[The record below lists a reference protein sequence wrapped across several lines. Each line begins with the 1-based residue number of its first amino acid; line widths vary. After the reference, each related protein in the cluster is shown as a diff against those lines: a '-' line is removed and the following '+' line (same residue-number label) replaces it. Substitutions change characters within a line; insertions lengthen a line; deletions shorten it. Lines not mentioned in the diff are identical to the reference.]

1 MDLKCFPG
9 VEGQLQIVLPELEVL
24 SRDLLEISQAIQA
37 HARRKD
43 QCNRA
48 LAYQV
53 SISAPCVHA
62 ILFTRRL
69 RKDFLGIDIPERAWE
84 MLLVVLAA
92 RLDRAELTEEDVGNS
107 CGMGARTT
115 TRWVGRLEKEGFL
128 VRKDSKGGEGRVLI
142 DLSDSAASRICN
154 YLDAA
159 LQMSPWQL

>member
-1 MDLKCFPG
+1 MDARYLLG
-9 VEGQLQIVLPELEVL
+9 GDGQFQNVLPELEVI
-24 SRDLLEISQAIQA
+24 SRDLSEISQTIRA
-37 HARRKD
+37 HARREEQRNK
-43 QCNRA
+43 A

-69 RKDFLGIDIPERAWE
+69 RKDFLGIEINDRAWE

-92 RLDRAELTEEDVGNS
+92 RLDRAELTEEVIGNS

-128 VRKDSKGGEGRVLI
+128 VRKEAEGGGGRMLI
-142 DLSDSAASRICN
+142 DLNDTAATRICN

>member
-1 MDLKCFPG
+1 MDARYLLG
-9 VEGQLQIVLPELEVL
+9 GDGQFQNVLPELEVI
-24 SRDLLEISQAIQA
+24 SRDLSEISQTIRA
-37 HARRKD
+37 HARREEQRNK
-43 QCNRA
+43 A

-69 RKDFLGIDIPERAWE
+69 RKHFLGIEINDRAWE
-84 MLLVVLAA
+84 LLLVVLAA
-92 RLDRAELTEEDVGNS
+92 RLDRAELTEEDIGNS

-128 VRKDSKGGEGRVLI
+128 VRKEAEGGGGRMLI
-142 DLSDSAASRICN
+142 DLNDTAATRICN

>member
-1 MDLKCFPG
+1 M
-9 VEGQLQIVLPELEVL
+9 PELEII
-24 SRDLLEISQAIQA
+24 SRDLLEISQTIQA
-37 HARRKD
+37 HARRED
-43 QCNRA
+43 QRNKA

-69 RKDFLGIDIPERAWE
+69 RKDFLGIEIPERAWE

-128 VRKDSKGGEGRVLI
+128 VRKEAKEGDGRVLI
-142 DLSDSAASRICN
+142 DLNDTAATRLCN

-159 LQMSPWQL
+159 LQISPWQL

>member
-1 MDLKCFPG
+1 MDARYLSG
-9 VEGQLQIVLPELEVL
+9 GEGPFQNVLPELEVI
-24 SRDLLEISQAIQA
+24 SRDLSEISESIRA
-37 HARRKD
+37 HARREEQRGK
-43 QCNRA
+43 A

-62 ILFTRRL
+62 ILITRRL
-69 RKDFLGIDIPERAWE
+69 RKDFLGIAIDDRAWE
-84 MLLVVLAA
+84 MLLIVLAA
-92 RLDRAELTEEDVGNS
+92 RLDRAELTEEEVGNS

-128 VRKDSKGGEGRVLI
+128 VRREAEGGGGRMLVELN
-142 DLSDSAASRICN
+142 DTAATRICN